1 MDNTARAYAPVPLEP
16 DTAPAVDGAEEP
28 EPIRVWRFEEA
39 PPSLRALS
47 SEGDEDWLA
56 LIPPHLVGSEIEW
69 LESGTAFGV
78 GRVTEYVS
86 QKLPGYRVRIGRHA

>member
-1 MDNTARAYAPVPLEP
+1 LER
-16 DTAPAVDGAEEP
+16 DTAPAVEGAEEL

-69 LESGTAFGV
+69 MESGTTFGV
-78 GRVTEYVS
+78 ARVNEYVPR
-86 QKLPGYRVRIGRHA
+86 QLPSYRVRIGRHA